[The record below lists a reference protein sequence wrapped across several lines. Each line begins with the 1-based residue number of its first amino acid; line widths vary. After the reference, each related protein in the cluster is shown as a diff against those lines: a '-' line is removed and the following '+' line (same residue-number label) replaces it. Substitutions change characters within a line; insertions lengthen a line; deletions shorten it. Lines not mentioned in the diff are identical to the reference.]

1 MISDEQLKIIE
12 AIKEGYNVQVDAVAG
27 SGKTTTI
34 LSLADAMPDKTI
46 IQLTYNRELM
56 EEVKQK
62 KMQLSETMYLD
73 NLSIYTYHS
82 LAFQFYS
89 TEAKNDIGISNILI
103 HNMKPRRILPNIDI
117 LVGDEVQDMNFL
129 YYQFIQKFIR
139 DLNKQIQLLFL
150 GDKYQGLYQ
159 FKGADTRFLT
169 FAHKIWQSSS
179 PLPFK
184 ILTLSTSYRVTSQI
198 AHFVNNVM
206 LNELRIKAPKMG
218 QNVNYIRHPNAFESY
233 KIIGRRLL
241 NMLSSKLI
249 KPQDI
254 FILAPS
260 VKSEKSAVKKLENML
275 VSNNIPCYV
284 PMSETSTIESTII
297 QNKVIFSSFHQS
309 KGRERKIVVVY
320 GFDNSYFNYFD
331 KDAPT
336 NICPSTFYV
345 AATRAKE
352 HLYIM
357 ESDDPLDFLN
367 YSHTDMANSDFI
379 DFEGIPLVIKSPMAV
394 KESKTNSSPTDLIK
408 FLDEGTLLQLSKL
421 IEPLFETDNLSF
433 PFNDVKITSV
443 VKSNYHDDLLSEEVF
458 DINGLAIPSLYEEY
472 FSKHNTIK
480 SFVRNYLD
488 KNPNNFYLYKLK
500 NVDFDN
506 TSLADHLKI
515 VNVYIS
521 IKENLHFKVAQI
533 KSYDWLDD
541 KCVHRLFQ
549 NIQRHI
555 KEPLEYEREII
566 DYNDDYTNIDALI
579 NEYLPGFKLRLNAR
593 IDAITDAIVWE
604 FKCVDTLELEHLLQ
618 LIIYAWVWKM
628 ACEEEFGPRI
638 FKIMNIRTAEVQTL
652 KYHNIDAIIILI
664 LKSKYSKKTILSDE
678 EFLNFIKIIM

>member
-1 MISDEQLKIIE
+1 MISDEQLQIIN
-12 AIKEGYNVQVDAVAG
+12 AVKEGYNVQVDAVAG

-62 KMQLSETMYLD
+62 KTQLSETMYLD

-103 HNMKPRRILPNIDI
+103 HNMKPRRVLPNIDI

-129 YYQFIQKFIR
+129 YYQFIRKFII
-139 DLNKQIQLLFL
+139 DLNKQIQLVFL

-169 FAHKIWQSSS
+169 FAHKIWQST
-179 PLPFK
+179 PFK
-184 ILTLSTSYRVTSQI
+184 ILTLSTSYRVTNQI
-198 AHFVNNVM
+198 ADFVNKVM
-206 LNELRIKAPKMG
+206 LNEPRIKAVKMG
-218 QNVNYIRHPNAFESY
+218 ENVNYIRHPNAFESY

-241 NMLSSKLI
+241 NMLSAKII

-275 VSNNIPCYV
+275 VHNNIPCYV
-284 PMSETSTIESTII
+284 PMSETSSIESVII

-320 GFDNSYFNYFD
+320 GFDNGYFNYFD
-331 KDAPT
+331 KEAPT

-367 YSHTDMANSDFI
+367 YSHSQMVKSDFI
-379 DFEGIPLVIKSPMAV
+379 DFEGIPLVIKSSKVV
-394 KESKTNSSPTDLIK
+394 KETQTNSSPTDLIK
-408 FLDEGTLLQLSKL
+408 FLDESTLLQLSKL

-433 PFNDVKITSV
+433 PFNEVKITSI
-443 VKSNYHDDLLSEEVF
+443 VKSNYHNDLLSEEVF

-488 KNPNNFYLYKLK
+488 KNPNDTFYSYKMK

-506 TSLADHLKI
+506 TSLSDHLKI

-521 IKENLHFKVAQI
+521 MKEHLHFKVAQI

-541 KCVHRLFQ
+541 KCVKQLFH

-555 KEPLEYEREII
+555 KDPLEYEREII
-566 DYNDDYTNIDALI
+566 DYKDDKYEKIDELLDDYFQN
-579 NEYLPGFKLRLNAR
+579 FKLRLNAR
-593 IDAITDAIVWE
+593 IDALTDTTVWE
-604 FKCVDTLELEHLLQ
+604 FKCVDALDLEHLLQ
-618 LIIYAWVWKM
+618 LIIYAWIWKM
-628 ACEEEFGPRI
+628 SCEEEFGPRV

-652 KYHNIDAIIILI
+652 KYQNIDAIIILI
-664 LKSKYSKKTILSDE
+664 LKSKYSKKPILNDE
-678 EFLNFIKIIM
+678 EFIAQCFQY

>member
-1 MISDEQLKIIE
+1 MISDEQLQIIN
-12 AIKEGYNVQVDAVAG
+12 AVKEGFNVQVDAVAG

-62 KMQLSETMYLD
+62 KAQLSDTMYLD

-103 HNMKPRRILPNIDI
+103 NNMKPRRTLPNIDI

-129 YYQFIQKFIR
+129 YYQFIRKFIR
-139 DLNKQIQLLFL
+139 DLNKQIQLVFL

-169 FAHKIWQSSS
+169 FAHKIWEQSS
-179 PLPFK
+179 PFPFK
-184 ILTLSTSYRVTSQI
+184 ILTLSTSYRVTTQI
-198 AHFVNNVM
+198 ADFVNNVM
-206 LNELRIKAPKMG
+206 LNEPRIKAVKNG
-218 QNVNYIRHPNAFESY
+218 ENVNYIRHPSAFESY

-241 NMLSSKLI
+241 NMLSAKLI

-275 VSNNIPCYV
+275 VRNNIPCYV
-284 PMSETSTIESTII
+284 PMSETSSIESVII

-331 KDAPT
+331 KDAPP

-367 YSHTDMANSDFI
+367 YSHADMVNSDFI
-379 DFEGIPLVIKSPMAV
+379 DFEGIPLVIKSSKVV
-394 KESKTNSSPTDLIK
+394 KETQTRSSPTDLIK
-408 FLDEGTLLQLSKL
+408 FLDENTLLELSKL
-421 IEPLFETDNLSF
+421 VEPLFTTDNLSF
-433 PFNDVKITSV
+433 PLNDVKITSV

-480 SFVRNYLD
+480 TFVRNYLD
-488 KNPNNFYLYKLK
+488 KNPNDSFYAYKLK
-500 NVDFDN
+500 YVDFEN
-506 TSLADHLKI
+506 TSISDHLKI
-515 VNVYIS
+515 VNIYIS
-521 IKENLHFKVAQI
+521 MQEHLHFKVAQI
-533 KSYDWLDD
+533 KSYDWLDE
-541 KCVHRLFQ
+541 KCIHRLFQ

-555 KEPLEYEREII
+555 KTPLEYEREII
-566 DYNDDYTNIDALI
+566 GYKDDKYKNIDALLDSHFP
-579 NEYLPGFKLRLNAR
+579 NFKLRLNAR
-593 IDAITDAIVWE
+593 IDALTDTIVWE
-604 FKCVDTLELEHLLQ
+604 FKCVDAIDLEHLLQ
-618 LIIYAWVWKM
+618 LIIYAWIWKM
-628 ACEEEFGPRI
+628 TCEAEFGPRI

-652 KYHNIDAIIILI
+652 TYTNIDPIIILI
-664 LKSKYSKKTILSDE
+664 LKSKYSKKVILSDE
-678 EFLNFIKIIM
+678 NFINFLK